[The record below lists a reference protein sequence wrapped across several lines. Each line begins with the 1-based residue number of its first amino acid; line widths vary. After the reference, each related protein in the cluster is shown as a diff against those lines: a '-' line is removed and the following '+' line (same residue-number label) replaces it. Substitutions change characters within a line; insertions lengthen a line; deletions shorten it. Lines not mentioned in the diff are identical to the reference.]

1 MQRRFQWTVV
11 VLMMSLLWETTTCD
25 AQTGPWAYTA
35 PQTSSSLIE
44 PTPDAASW
52 PSASQ
57 TSWPVPDSLLD
68 PVAVNPPPPFPV
80 RLDTDLM
87 APLLDFQNRQS
98 EKELLVLQSQTANS
112 GDPTLLIGAQFRA
125 SMLASWSNSSNKFNY
140 LGRFP
145 PDFTGTTAS
154 DIRLLHANQ
163 GFVAHASPW
172 VSGYL
177 ETLFSDVF
185 SFPAFDQG
193 SFQVR
198 QAYVTLGNLDELPI
212 YAFAGKKTVSFGH
225 MGTLSPFS
233 QSVVWHYFAPL
244 AEGGGI
250 AYHDDILHLSAT
262 ALNGSRGIRVADS
275 NVRGELNNFAA
286 NANVTVISSPDVD
299 LDIGGGYLDGTIYD
313 GQVAEHLDSTV
324 GGPMNAAW
332 DAYMT
337 ARIGWLHLAGEYLTT
352 LKEWPVTGHKVVA
365 YRAEGAIDLSPLWL
379 SVSWSEGVQGNQ
391 STEFEFNQQLVLGTE
406 YRIAPNIKFSI
417 EYIRSLGFAPLINIT
432 TVSDKSVRQNT
443 FLLGVTVAI

>member
-1 MQRRFQWTVV
+1 M
-11 VLMMSLLWETTTCD
+11 
-25 AQTGPWAYTA
+25 
-35 PQTSSSLIE
+35 
-44 PTPDAASW
+44 
-52 PSASQ
+52 
-57 TSWPVPDSLLD
+57 
-68 PVAVNPPPPFPV
+68 
-80 RLDTDLM
+80 RLDTDLT

-98 EKELLVLQSQTANS
+98 EKELLVIESQTANN
-112 GDPTLLIGAQFRA
+112 GAPTLLLGAQFRA
-125 SMLASWSNSSNKFNY
+125 SALASWSNRSDKFNY

-154 DIRLLHANQ
+154 DIRLVHANQ
-163 GFVAHASPW
+163 AFVAHASPW
-172 VSGYL
+172 VSGYM

-198 QAYVTLGNLDELPI
+198 QAYVTLGNLDELPV
-212 YAFAGKKTVSFGH
+212 YAFIGKKNVSFGH

-244 AEGGGI
+244 AEGAGL
-250 AYHDDILHLSAT
+250 AFHNEILHLSAT

-313 GQVAEHLDSTV
+313 GLVAEHLDSTV
-324 GGPMNAAW
+324 TGPMNAAW
-332 DAYMT
+332 DAYVT
-337 ARIGWLHLAGEYLTT
+337 ARLGRLHLAGEYVTT
-352 LKEWPVTGHKVVA
+352 LKQWPVTGHKVVA
-365 YRAEGAIDLSPLWL
+365 YRTEGALDLSPMWI
-379 SVSWSEGVQGNQ
+379 SVSWSEGIQGNTA
-391 STEFEFNQQLVLGTE
+391 TEFEFNRQLVLGTE
-406 YRIAPNIKFSI
+406 YRIAPNIKLSL

-432 TVSDKSVRQNT
+432 TVSDKSTRQST
-443 FLLGVTVAI
+443 FLFGVTVAI